1 MQVLSA
7 ARLLLDDALVDD
19 GWVSVVDGG
28 IQAAGTG
35 PPPAPPTWRLTDGV
49 LAPGLVDAQCNGAFG
64 VDLVDADDDGWDLV
78 LRSLPS
84 TGVTAVVPTF
94 ITAPIP
100 RLVDALRRAAPRIQ
114 AARRDPPPG
123 RASALGL
130 HVEGP
135 FLNERRRG
143 AHDAELLRDPDAAAI
158 DPLVDAGGDALLYV
172 TLAPERDGA
181 LRAVAHLVRSGV
193 RVAVGHSDATDEVV
207 RAAADAGATLV
218 THLYNAQRP
227 LAHRDPGVVGAA
239 LTDPRLTAGL
249 IVDLH
254 HVAPTAVQLAFA
266 AASGR
271 IMLVTDAIAALGMPP
286 GRYDLG
292 GRTTVV
298 RDGQPPVRE
307 DGVLAGSGLRLDDAV
322 GNAVRCGVAPD
333 VALVAA
339 TRVPADAMGRDD
351 LGRIAPGARADL
363 VWLGPDWRTRR
374 TWIAGEAVPRKSSDG
389 STGTHPHQESV

>member
-7 ARLLLDDALVDD
+7 SRLLLDDVLVED
-19 GWVSVVDGG
+19 GWVSILDGR

-35 PPPAPPTWRLTDGV
+35 PPPAAPTSRLDDGV

-64 VDLVDADDDGWDLV
+64 VDLVDADDAAWDLV

-100 RLVDALRRAAPRIQ
+100 RLVDALRRAAARIQ
-114 AARRDPPPG
+114 AASEDHPPG
-123 RASALGL
+123 RASALGV

-143 AHDAELLRDPDAAAI
+143 AHDADLLRDPDDAAI
-158 DPLVDAGGDALLYV
+158 DALLEAGGDALLYV

-181 LRAVAHLVRSGV
+181 LDAVARFVRSGV
-193 RVAVGHSDATDEVV
+193 RVAVGHSDASDDVV

-249 IVDLH
+249 IVDLY
-254 HVAPTAVQLAFA
+254 HVAPTAVRLAFA
-266 AASGR
+266 AATGR

-292 GRTTVV
+292 GRTTIV
-298 RDGQPPVRE
+298 RDGRPPVRE
-307 DGVLAGSGLRLDDAV
+307 DGVLAGSDLRLDEAV
-322 GNAVRCGVAPD
+322 GNAVRCGIAPET
-333 VALVAA
+333 ALLAA
-339 TRVPADAMGRDD
+339 TRVPADALGRDD
-351 LGRIAPGARADL
+351 VGRIVPGARADL
-363 VWLGPDWRTRR
+363 VWLGPDWRARR
-374 TWIAGEAVPRKSSDG
+374 TWIAGEAVTPHSPG
-389 STGTHPHQESV
+389 GAAAAHPLQGPA

>member
-7 ARLLLDDALVDD
+7 RQLLLEDALVGE
-19 GWVSVVDGG
+19 GWVAVSDGR

-35 PPPAPPTWRLTDGV
+35 PPPASPTWELADGI

-64 VDLVDADDDGWDLV
+64 VDLVDADDDAWDRV
-78 LRSLPS
+78 LRALPS

-100 RLVDALRRAAPRIQ
+100 RLVEALRRTVPRIQ
-114 AARRDPPPG
+114 AARRSPLPG
-123 RASALGL
+123 RARALGL

-135 FLNERRRG
+135 FLSERRKG
-143 AHDAELLRDPDAAAI
+143 AHDASLLRDPDDAAI
-158 DPLVDAGGDALLYV
+158 DALLDAGGDALLYV

-181 LRAVAHLVRSGV
+181 MAAVARLVQAGV
-193 RVAVGHSDATDEVV
+193 RVAVGHSDATDENVST
-207 RAAADAGATLV
+207 AADAGATLV

-249 IVDLH
+249 IADLH
-254 HVAPTAVQLAFA
+254 HVAPTAIRLAFTA
-266 AASGR
+266 AAGR
-271 IMLVTDAIAALGMPP
+271 IMLVTDAIGALGMPP

-292 GRTTVV
+292 GRATIV
-298 RDGQPPVRE
+298 RDGRPPVRD
-307 DGVLAGSGLRLDDAV
+307 DGVLAGSSLRLDDAV
-322 GNAVRCGVAPD
+322 GNAVRCGIDAGA
-333 VALVAA
+333 ALTAA
-339 TRVPADAMGRDD
+339 TRVPADALGRDD
-351 LGRIAPGARADL
+351 LGRIAPGACADL

-374 TWIAGEAVPRKSSDG
+374 TWIAGEPVASGIPDTTTDTPTLREQ
-389 STGTHPHQESV
+389 T